1 MSFIKKIFGGSE
13 PTPAPAPA
21 QAKPAATPA
30 PGGKAG
36 GTCPECQRRLLPGAP
51 CPFCHPQ
58 HFGDELPEGTISQ
71 NYAPQQGVTGMGGVL
86 VANQLAQQHGA
97 KGFLH
102 VYQGANK
109 GASMLLGTKVVSIGR
124 KAEENILALN
134 DGGVSSKHCEV
145 RPIQGGFQVV
155 DTGSKN
161 GTFVNDKRVKE
172 KVLANGDL
180 IAFGGTRIY
189 VGIL

>member
-1 MSFIKKIFGGSE
+1 MGWFSNMFGGKKE
-13 PTPAPAPA
+13 PEPGGGAAPA
-21 QAKPAATPA
+21 A
-30 PGGKAG
+30 PKLSASGEKRV
-36 GTCPECQRRLLPGAP
+36 CPSCNRALLPGSP
-51 CPFCHPQ
+51 CPFCNPQ
-58 HFGDELPEGTISQ
+58 HFGEELPEGTISSS
-71 NYAPQQGVTGMGGVL
+71 YKPQQGVTGMGGVI

-109 GASMLLGTKVVSIGR
+109 GASVLLGNKVVTIGR
-124 KAEENILALN
+124 KVEENMLALN

-145 RPIQGGFQVV
+145 RPQGSGFLLV
-155 DTGSKN
+155 DAGSKN

-172 KVLANGDL
+172 HMLVNGDL